1 MLPVRAGSATW
12 VTEFLVAKTAN
23 HGQWFKNATFFT
35 CPGSIRMIAPPGIV
49 VSYGKQLDLP
59 LPGT

>member
-35 CPGSIRMIAPPGIV
+35 CPASIRMIAPLSTV
-49 VSYGKQLDLP
+49 VSCGKRLDLP
-59 LPGT
+59 PPGT